1 MAANENRTAGTVE
14 VAAKRPFLSLDTW
27 AVIFAL
33 VAGALIRAGVIKHIP
48 W

>member
-1 MAANENRTAGTVE
+1 MAAHESKTDAPLD
-14 VAAKRPFLSLDTW
+14 VAAKRPFISLDTW

-33 VAGALIRAGVIKHIP
+33 VAGALIRSGVIKHIP

>member
-1 MAANENRTAGTVE
+1 MAVNQNEVDAKTGTVP
-14 VAAKRPFLSLDTW
+14 KRSRFSLDTW

-33 VAGALIRAGVIKHIP
+33 VVALLVRFGVIKHIP

>member
-1 MAANENRTAGTVE
+1 MAANENRTDATLE
-14 VAAKRPFLSLDTW
+14 VAAKRTFLSLDTW

-33 VAGALIRAGVIKHIP
+33 AAGALIRSGVIKHIP

>member
-1 MAANENRTAGTVE
+1 MASDENKTDVALE
-14 VAAKRPFLSLDTW
+14 AAAKRPRISLDTW

>member
-1 MAANENRTAGTVE
+1 MAEHESKTDAPLETA
-14 VAAKRPFLSLDTW
+14 ARSPRISLDTW

-33 VAGALIRAGVIKHIP
+33 VAGALIRSGVIKHIP

>member
-1 MAANENRTAGTVE
+1 MSAHESQAPAAAEPQ
-14 VAAKRPFLSLDTW
+14 AKRPRVSLDTW

-33 VAGALIRAGVIKHIP
+33 VAGALIRAGAIKHIP